1 MFAIMVACE
10 AGLGKLV
17 IRSIDQ
23 QWMDRRPSKKPQATF
38 RFGYPT
44 VAIKKDI
51 FQSGIRFPSAL
62 APCLYGAKLCQG

>member
-1 MFAIMVACE
+1 MVACE
-10 AGLGKLV
+10 AWLGKLV

-44 VAIKKDI
+44 GNSGNKKGYSI
-51 FQSGIRFPSAL
+51 PGNVLVFICQSGI
-62 APCLYGAKLCQG
+62 

>member
-51 FQSGIRFPSAL
+51 VFLEMF
-62 APCLYGAKLCQG
+62 